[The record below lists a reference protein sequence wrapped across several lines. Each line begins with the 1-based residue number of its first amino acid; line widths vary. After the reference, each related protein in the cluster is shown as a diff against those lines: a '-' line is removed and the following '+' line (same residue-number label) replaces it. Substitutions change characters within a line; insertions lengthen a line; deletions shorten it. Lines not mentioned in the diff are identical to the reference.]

1 MTFKNIRITLLL
13 LVLGYIAVDSFLSG
27 KRATEW
33 KHPLRVVIYPINADG
48 REATDKY
55 ISTLTTSQFE
65 SFTTLLKKESSR
77 YGLKLSSPISVQ
89 LSAPIKSLPPAI
101 PKDRSTLG
109 VMWWSLKLR
118 YWTWKTDNHK
128 GTKPQVRAYALF
140 FDPKVH
146 KGLAHSTGLEKS
158 KVALIQ
164 LFADDKHA
172 KQNNFIILH
181 ELLHT
186 LGATD
191 KYNLST
197 NQPIF
202 PEGYAEPNRKPT
214 YPQRKA
220 EIMGG
225 RIPLSP
231 TKAKIPSSLKKTVI
245 GAKTAREI
253 GWVK

>member
-13 LVLGYIAVDSFLSG
+13 LVLGYIVLDSFLSS

-48 REATDKY
+48 RETTDKY

-89 LSAPIKSLPPAI
+89 LSTPIKSLPPAI
-101 PKDRSTLG
+101 PKNRSTLNT
-109 VMWWSLKLR
+109 MWWSLKLR
-118 YWTWKTDNHK
+118 YWTWKTDNYK
-128 GTKPQVRAYALF
+128 GLKPQVRAYALF

-164 LFADDKHA
+164 LFANKKHE

-225 RIPLSP
+225 RIPLSA
-231 TKAKIPSSLKKTVI
+231 TEAKIPSSLKKAII
-245 GAKTAREI
+245 GTKTAREI
-253 GWVK
+253 GWIK